1 MFSFVTTT
9 KLWDNL
15 LRILNFIESFLFSLL
30 LALSLCILSNK
41 NHWIV
46 LWKYSSWELVL
57 SVVPNVFI
65 HCFVRFLRMRLLC
78 TCAAFFFLSS
88 FTWCSTIASCA
99 LDCAPSNVSF
109 ILFWCRAFG
118 ILSHVLWTAIIMLS
132 QICNGITYSYTISW
146 MYVCLLIIFI
156 SLLNFISVLYYLL
169 FHFCRAL
176 LVRYVALG
184 MFSLLYLKRRNLSK
198 NIQSNSKYTFG
209 IAFLRNIMSLPR
221 NGNDSNCCIRHIFG
235 KASWIMISVILTIFS
250 EWGFYVFL
258 HWIAL
263 ILEHISMRIEC
274 YASLLIFLLFSFTMR
289 LMLVLF
295 ISDDNH
301 IFSPFFKDFHYAFI
315 SFVFVR
321 NLKFFCFRTTFDVNL
336 TKNHINH
343 SSDRSSS
350 SVRNSNF

>member
-1 MFSFVTTT
+1 MQCVVFIKLSRRVKIIIIAQFCVFSFVTTT

-57 SVVPNVFI
+57 SIVPNVFI

-78 TCAAFFFLSS
+78 TCAFFLSS

-118 ILSHVLWTAIIMLS
+118 ISSHVLCTAIIMLS

-156 SLLNFISVLYYLL
+156 SLLHFISVLYYLL
-169 FHFCRAL
+169 FRFCRAL

-184 MFSLLYLKRRNLSK
+184 MFSLLYLKWRNLSK
-198 NIQSNSKYTFG
+198 NIQPNSKYTFG
-209 IAFLRNIMSLPR
+209 MAFLWKIMSFSR

-235 KASWIMISVILTIFS
+235 KTSWIMISVIST
-250 EWGFYVFL
+250 
-258 HWIAL
+258 
-263 ILEHISMRIEC
+263 
-274 YASLLIFLLFSFTMR
+274 LFSPHSENLCVFAVNCTCIEIYQYANC
-289 LMLVLF
+289 MLC
-295 ISDDNH
+295 
-301 IFSPFFKDFHYAFI
+301 IFVDI
-315 SFVFVR
+315 
-321 NLKFFCFRTTFDVNL
+321 
-336 TKNHINH
+336 
-343 SSDRSSS
+343 S
-350 SVRNSNF
+350 SVHYETHAGSFHFGW